1 MEQISTQHEMKT
13 YEKTDNPKAKIVK
26 EITLDF
32 IKQFARAYVPV
43 SNMPGLV
50 LN

>member
-1 MEQISTQHEMKT
+1 MEQISTQEKMKP
-13 YEKTDNPKAKIVK
+13 YDKTDNTKTKIVK